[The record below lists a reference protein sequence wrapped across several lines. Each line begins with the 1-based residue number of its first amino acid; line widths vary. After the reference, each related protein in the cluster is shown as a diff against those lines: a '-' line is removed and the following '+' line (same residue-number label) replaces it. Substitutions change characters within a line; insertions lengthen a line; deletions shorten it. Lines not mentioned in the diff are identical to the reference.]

1 MKHYKKSLSFIIC
14 LCLSLCLCLCL
25 SLSLS
30 LSLLSMS
37 LSTLSLCILYICYRG
52 AGDQHLVRLEQE
64 QVVPPEFRTTDG
76 DIAALQIQQG
86 TLQVCSYFF
95 SGMRIRHFFPRIGS
109 GSGSAEKN
117 SGSESDS
124 GSDL

>member
-1 MKHYKKSLSFIIC
+1 
-14 LCLSLCLCLCL
+14 
-25 SLSLS
+25 
-30 LSLLSMS
+30 MS

-52 AGDQHLVRLEQE
+52 AGDQQLVRLEQE

-95 SGMRIRHFFPRIGS
+95 QGWGYDMFFY
-109 GSGSAEKN
+109 
-117 SGSESDS
+117 
-124 GSDL
+124 GSDPDPAQLKKIPDPTQDST